1 MNNYL
6 DEPAQN
12 IYNKESIIYKGD
24 KKMNFLTMFLAGSV
38 TFNGGEEAAAAA
50 QEAAAQAATTATTA
64 ANPQGGAMS
73 GIIMVAYIIV
83 IFVLMYLF
91 AIKPQKKREQQ
102 LKDIQNDIKEG
113 DWIVTSSGFYGKVC
127 EIYDQNVIVEFGLNK
142 GIRIPILKSEI
153 YGNTEPNLT
162 NKPAEEASGK

>member
-1 MNNYL
+1 MV
-6 DEPAQN
+6 
-12 IYNKESIIYKGD
+12 
-24 KKMNFLTMFLAGSV
+24 FLTALLTSV
-38 TFNGGEEAAAAA
+38 TFDGGEAAA
-50 QEAAAQAATTATTA
+50 QEAVTQAAAAAGSGAQTA
-64 ANPQGGAMS
+64 QGGPMS
-73 GIIMVAYIIV
+73 GIIMVIYVIV

-162 NKPAEEASGK
+162 NKPQDEESK

>member
-1 MNNYL
+1 
-6 DEPAQN
+6 
-12 IYNKESIIYKGD
+12 
-24 KKMNFLTMFLAGSV
+24 MNFLTAFLANSIPYTGDG
-38 TFNGGEEAAAAA
+38 TAAAA

-102 LKDIQNDIKEG
+102 LKDIQNEMKVG
-113 DWIVTSSGFYGKVC
+113 DWVVTSSGFYGRVM
-127 EIYDQNVIVEFGLNK
+127 EIYDQNVVVEFGLNK
-142 GIRIPILKSEI
+142 GIRIPVLKSEI
-153 YGNTEPNLT
+153 YGNTEPNLS
-162 NKPAEEASGK
+162 NKPQEESEK